1 MSAFLEGL
9 GKVFGKVADQFQ
21 GRIERL
27 KNEKASLEKEK
38 NELSKINMDINNP
51 EHRKKAARLSVVID
65 RINELN
71 RLLGNKAQ
79 D

>member
-21 GRIERL
+21 SRIERL
-27 KNEKASLEKEK
+27 KNEKAKLLIE
-38 NELSKINMDINNP
+38 
-51 EHRKKAARLSVVID
+51 RKKLLSGSSSAPASFRLIKLD
-65 RINELN
+65 IRLRQINEALSN
-71 RLLGNKAQ
+71 NAK